1 MRRWAHMLGFRG
13 HFLTKSQRYSTTFR
27 AIRVERRDWRLREEL
42 DQLGRDTWGE
52 DGTPLDLDT
61 VTVIN
66 DWRLVGVGHR
76 NYAEQELAMAIAER
90 NRHHRTSTTTTLRRT
105 A

>member
-1 MRRWAHMLGFRG
+1 
-13 HFLTKSQRYSTTFR
+13 
-27 AIRVERRDWRLREEL
+27 
-42 DQLGRDTWGE
+42 LGRLDVETWGE
-52 DGTPLDLDT
+52 EGPAIDLAT

-90 NRHHRTSTTTTLRRT
+90 NRTHRTTTTLRRT

>member
-1 MRRWAHMLGFRG
+1 MLGFRG

-27 AIRVERRDWRLREEL
+27 AIREERRDWRLREEL
-42 DQLGRDTWGE
+42 QRLDAETWGE
-52 DGTPLDLDT
+52 DGLAIDLDT
-61 VTVIN
+61 VSVVN

-90 NRHHRTSTTTTLRRT
+90 NRQHRTRTTPTLRRT

>member
-1 MRRWAHMLGFRG
+1 
-13 HFLTKSQRYSTTFR
+13 
-27 AIRVERRDWRLREEL
+27 
-42 DQLGRDTWGE
+42 
-52 DGTPLDLDT
+52 

-90 NRHHRTSTTTTLRRT
+90 NRQHRTSTTTTLRRT

>member
-1 MRRWAHMLGFRG
+1 MLGFRG

-27 AIRVERRDWRLREEL
+27 AIRAERRDWRLREEL
-42 DQLGRDTWGE
+42 GQLGRDTWGE

-90 NRHHRTSTTTTLRRT
+90 NRTHRTTTTLRRT

>member
-1 MRRWAHMLGFRG
+1 M
-13 HFLTKSQRYSTTFR
+13 
-27 AIRVERRDWRLREEL
+27 
-42 DQLGRDTWGE
+42 
-52 DGTPLDLDT
+52 
-61 VTVIN
+61 TVIN

-90 NRHHRTSTTTTLRRT
+90 KRTHRTTTTLRRT

>member
-1 MRRWAHMLGFRG
+1 MLGFRG

-27 AIRVERRDWRLREEL
+27 AIRGERRDWRLREEL
-42 DQLGRDTWGE
+42 GRLDAETWNEEG
-52 DGTPLDLDT
+52 GPAIDLDT

-90 NRHHRTSTTTTLRRT
+90 NRQHRQSTTATLRRT

>member
-1 MRRWAHMLGFRG
+1 MLGFRG

-27 AIRVERRDWRLREEL
+27 AIRGERRDWRLREEL
-42 DQLGRDTWGE
+42 DELGRDTWGE
-52 DGTPLDLDT
+52 DSPAIDLAT

-90 NRHHRTSTTTTLRRT
+90 NRTHGTTQTLRRT